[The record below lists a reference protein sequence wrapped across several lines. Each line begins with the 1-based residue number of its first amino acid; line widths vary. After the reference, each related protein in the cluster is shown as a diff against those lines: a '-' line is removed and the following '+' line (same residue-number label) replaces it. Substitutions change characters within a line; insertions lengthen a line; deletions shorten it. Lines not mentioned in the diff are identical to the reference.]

1 METNK
6 TANFPKVIAVTSG
19 KGGVG
24 KTNVVA
30 NLAVSLSKLGQSVLV
45 LDADLGLGN
54 LDVLFGKIP
63 DFTLEDVILGDKSLA
78 DVILDGPS
86 GIRILPTSSGAEDL
100 TFLSDAQKLNL
111 LAEFDRLEQKVDV
124 LLIDTGAGI
133 SSNVIYFNTIAQEII
148 VISSPE
154 PTSMTD
160 AYAVIKVLSQRH
172 GEKKFKILVNM
183 ARNGKEA
190 KEVFQRL
197 RMVSDKFLNVS
208 LEYFGFIPKDDYLP
222 MAVSEQM
229 AVVEKYPSARSSRE
243 FNLLAQNILDWP
255 AEDIPKGNIQLFWK
269 GMVAAAF

>member
-6 TANFPKVIAVTSG
+6 RVNFPKVIAVTSG

-30 NLAVSLSKLGQSVLV
+30 NLAVSLSNLGQSVVV

-63 DFTLEDVILGDKSLA
+63 DFTLEDVILGNKSLA
-78 DVILDGPS
+78 EVIVDGPS

-100 TFLSDAQKLNL
+100 TFLSDEQKLNL

-160 AYAVIKVLSQRH
+160 AYAVMKVLSQRH

-183 ARNGKEA
+183 ARNEKEA

-208 LEYFGFIPKDDYLP
+208 LEYIGFIPTDDYLP

-269 GMVAAAF
+269 SMVAAAF

>member
-1 METNK
+1 MEINK
-6 TANFPKVIAVTSG
+6 RVNFPKVIAVTSG

-30 NLAVSLSKLGQSVLV
+30 NLAVSLSKLGQSVVV

-63 DFTLEDVILGDKSLA
+63 DFTLEDVILGNKSLA
-78 DVILDGPS
+78 EVIIDGPS

-100 TFLSDAQKLNL
+100 TFLSDEQKLNL
-111 LAEFDRLEQKVDV
+111 LAEFDRLERKVDV

-160 AYAVIKVLSQRH
+160 AYAVMKVLSQRH

-183 ARNGKEA
+183 ARNEKEG

-197 RMVSDKFLNVS
+197 RIVSDKYLNVS
-208 LEYFGFIPKDDYLP
+208 LEYIGFISRDDYLP
-222 MAVSEQM
+222 MAVAEQR

-243 FNLLAQNILDWP
+243 FNLLAKNILDWP
-255 AEDIPKGNIQLFWK
+255 ADDIPKGNIQLFWK
-269 GMVAAAF
+269 GMVAGAF